1 MPATK
6 QTTEPQRTRGPKPE
20 NPEQRA
26 ARVKKAVRDL
36 ERIGAPF
43 TVGDVAER
51 AAVSRATIYRCA
63 DLRELVGA
71 KGDGVRA
78 VPADAHAKLAARH
91 ETAKAKLR
99 ETRREL
105 ADLELSW
112 EAMRE
117 RALAAEKR
125 AADAERK
132 LGMRGTSSS
141 SNGHGA
147 GTLSAVAHRLGPDA
161 MRQARRELARAL
173 HPDLYARDSAAHAL
187 ATELLK
193 TLNALAE

>member
-1 MPATK
+1 MATIK
-6 QTTEPQRTRGPKPE
+6 QTTEQRTRGPKPE

-132 LGMRGTSSS
+132 MGMRGAASSA

-147 GTLSAVAHRLGPDA
+147 LSAVAHRLGPDA
-161 MRQARRELARAL
+161 MRQARRQLARAL

>member
-1 MPATK
+1 MAIAKP
-6 QTTEPQRTRGPKPE
+6 TTEQRTRGPKPE

-78 VPADAHAKLAARH
+78 VPADTHAKLAARH
-91 ETAKAKLR
+91 ETAKTKLR

-132 LGMRGTSSS
+132 LGMRGAASSA

-147 GTLSAVAHRLGPDA
+147 GALSAVAHRLGPDA
-161 MRQARRELARAL
+161 MRQARRQLARAL